1 MEARS
6 ACVLGGTGFVGTALC
21 AALASD
27 GWRLT
32 VPSRQP
38 ARAAQLAPLPTLRLV
53 AADVHDPATLE
64 RLFERQALVVN
75 LVGILNE
82 RGRDGSGFEH
92 AHAGLARKVVAACA
106 RRGVPRLLHMS
117 ALHADAERGPSHYLR
132 SKGRAERAVREAPD
146 TVAWTIFRPSVI
158 FGPGDDFLNRFARLL
173 RLIPLA
179 LPLARPRARFAP
191 VWIGD
196 VVAAFLRAL
205 ADRGSAGECYEL
217 CGPESFTLT
226 ELVRQVR
233 DRLGVARA
241 IVGLPDFVARLQAA
255 VCDFVPGKPF
265 STDNYRSL
273 TVDSVCGT
281 NGLARLG
288 IRPQPLAAIL
298 PRIVDPAIF

>member
-6 ACVLGGTGFVGTALC
+6 ACVLGGSGFVGSALC
-21 AALASD
+21 AALAGE

-32 VPSRQP
+32 VPTRNP
-38 ARAAQLAPLPTLRLV
+38 ARAARLAPLPTLRLV
-53 AADVHDPATLE
+53 GADVHDPATLE

-82 RGRDGSGFEH
+82 RGRDGSGFER
-92 AHAGLARKVVAACA
+92 AHAELARQVVSACV
-106 RRGVPRLLHMS
+106 RLRVPRLLHMS

-132 SKGRAERAVREAPD
+132 SKGRAERAVRAAPAAL
-146 TVAWTIFRPSVI
+146 AWTIFRPSVI

-173 RLIPLA
+173 RAIPLA

-196 VVAAFLRAL
+196 VVAAFMRAL
-205 ADRGSAGECYEL
+205 ADRDTVGECFEL

-226 ELVRQVR
+226 ELVGRVR

-241 IVGLPDFVARLQAA
+241 IVPLPDFAARLQAA

-298 PRIVDPAIF
+298 PKVVDPAVR